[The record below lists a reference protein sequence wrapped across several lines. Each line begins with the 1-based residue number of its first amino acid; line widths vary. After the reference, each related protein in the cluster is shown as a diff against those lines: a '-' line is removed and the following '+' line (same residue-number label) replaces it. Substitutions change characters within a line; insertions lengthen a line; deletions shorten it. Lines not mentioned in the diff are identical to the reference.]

1 MCRKVFA
8 GIIALFL
15 AILAIEIERGVQSA
29 QQKREEWS
37 VNVPSSP
44 LEIIFSPSRRDMEF
58 LNRSSGR
65 INHYRLGCVRQVGEG
80 MRVFRKFPI
89 VKADLSS
96 GEALINS
103 VTHYAESVQR
113 CSIERGK
120 FAVIE
125 VGFRDGSDWK
135 VK

>member
-1 MCRKVFA
+1 
-8 GIIALFL
+8 
-15 AILAIEIERGVQSA
+15 
-29 QQKREEWS
+29 
-37 VNVPSSP
+37 
-44 LEIIFSPSRRDMEF
+44 MEF

-65 INHYRLGCVRQVGEG
+65 INHYRLGCVREVGEG
-80 MRVFRKFPI
+80 MKVLRRFPI

-103 VTHYAESVQR
+103 VTRYAESVQQ
-113 CSIERGK
+113 CSMDKGK

>member
-1 MCRKVFA
+1 M
-8 GIIALFL
+8 FL
-15 AILAIEIERGVQSA
+15 AILVVEIGLGAQSA
-29 QQKREEWS
+29 QQEREEWS

-65 INHYRLGCVRQVGEG
+65 INHYRLGCVREVGEG
-80 MRVFRKFPI
+80 MKVLRRFPI

-103 VTHYAESVQR
+103 VTRYAESVQQ
-113 CSIERGK
+113 CSMDKGK